1 MEIRDVVHGVIT
13 VETHELP
20 ILDSRPFQ
28 RLKQIKATGFAENS
42 YPGATHTRFIH
53 SLGAMETATQAWER
67 IGGQSHPVARLGHS
81 DYLRLR
87 AALRMAALLHDIG
100 HGPFSHTIEF
110 AMPQASLLRIPGI
123 SAEAA
128 GGRQAT
134 HEDYTIKTILD
145 SSLTPILEKAV
156 RAFGFTPQHVAA
168 LVDPEYLPADDF
180 FKAKVSGGGP
190 EASGGE
196 VVDWFP
202 LLHQLVSSELDCD
215 RMDYLRRDSFHAG
228 VSYGVF
234 DAEWLL
240 SCLRPVVQG
249 GRAYLGFEHR
259 AIYAFEDF
267 LLSRFHMFLMV
278 YTHHKTVIYDEMLR
292 LFLTGPGC
300 DYRLPTDIEEYFF
313 RNDAE
318 LLSHLDRSQDP
329 WARRIADRVPYSLL
343 LETHSGI
350 PTDARAQT
358 GQEALVGQVRAKLR
372 DRGIAFIES
381 TSTSQLSKYYGREDF
396 PIFVH
401 YDNRLSPAT
410 DIPLEECTEL
420 FTRYSG
426 LRSITRIYV
435 APESLA
441 AARI

>member
-13 VETHELP
+13 VENHELP

-53 SLGAMETATQAWER
+53 SLGAMETATHAWDR
-67 IGGQSHPVARLGHS
+67 IAGRS
-81 DYLRLR
+81 DGVGRMKHEDFLRLR
-87 AALRMAALLHDIG
+87 AVLRIAALLHDIG

-110 AMPQASLLRIPGI
+110 AMPAASLLKIPGL
-123 SAEAA
+123 SADVA
-128 GGRQAT
+128 GERQAT

-145 SSLTPILEKAV
+145 SSLTPILERAV
-156 RAFGFTPQHVAA
+156 RGFGFTPRHVAA
-168 LVDPEYLPADDF
+168 LVDPEYLPDDDF
-180 FKAKVSGGGP
+180 FQARRDSGD
-190 EASGGE
+190 

-240 SCLRPVVQG
+240 SCLRPVIQG

-292 LFLTGPGC
+292 LFLTSPDC

-318 LLSHLDRSQDP
+318 LLSHLDRSKNE
-329 WARRIADRVPYSLL
+329 WARRIADRVPYGLL

-358 GQEALVGQVRAKLR
+358 GQEALVSQVRERLKTK
-372 DRGIAFIES
+372 GVGFIES